1 MIWRRYSRGSENI
14 LRFCQDMRS
23 DERRKRLNCNEFHP
37 TPETVFE
44 KLGKR
49 KKAIERL
56 GAREELNKEVNV
68 AVRPGIATKDGTEK
82 GEPGDTK
89 RTNFRFVSRQK
100 VRRLFSG
107 NRAAHDL
114 NRRLNIMRTA
124 QTPPARPTALQ

>member
-1 MIWRRYSRGSENI
+1 
-14 LRFCQDMRS
+14 LRFCQDTRPNK
-23 DERRKRLNCNEFHP
+23 RRKRLRRNEFHP

-56 GAREELNKEVNV
+56 GARRELHEEVNV
-68 AVRPGIATKDGTEK
+68 AVRPGIAAKDGTEQ
-82 GEPGDTK
+82 GEPSDTK
-89 RTNFRFVSRQK
+89 RTNLRFGSRQK

-114 NRRLNIMRTA
+114 NLT
-124 QTPPARPTALQ
+124 LL